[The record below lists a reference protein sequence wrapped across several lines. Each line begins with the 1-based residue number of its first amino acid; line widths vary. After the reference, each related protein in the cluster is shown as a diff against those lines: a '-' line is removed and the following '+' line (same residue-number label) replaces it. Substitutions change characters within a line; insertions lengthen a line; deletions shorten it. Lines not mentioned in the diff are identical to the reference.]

1 MANEDNKVERWE
13 EEKLLKR
20 VEEQAKAMEG
30 KSSTAIVTMMEQDQI
45 ITLIDNQTQM
55 MKLMDRDRKHIEV
68 LESRI
73 KELQGQ
79 VLSSSKDTKKQ
90 LFTNKEQMQIGVASY
105 ET

>member
-1 MANEDNKVERWE
+1 
-13 EEKLLKR
+13 
-20 VEEQAKAMEG
+20 MEG

-73 KELQGQ
+73 KELQ
-79 VLSSSKDTKKQ
+79 S
-90 LFTNKEQMQIGVASY
+90 
-105 ET
+105 

>member
-79 VLSSSKDTKKQ
+79 VLSSSKDTKKK

>member
-79 VLSSSKDTKKQ
+79 VLSSSKDTKQQ